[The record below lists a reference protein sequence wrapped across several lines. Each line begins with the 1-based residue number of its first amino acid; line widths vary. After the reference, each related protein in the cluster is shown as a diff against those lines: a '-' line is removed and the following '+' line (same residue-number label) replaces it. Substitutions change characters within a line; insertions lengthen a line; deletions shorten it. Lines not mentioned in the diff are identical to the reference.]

1 LFNFGI
7 KDVFNEQDIIQ
18 RFITDSSK
26 GHGKIDAS
34 GGRGYGGGA
43 GGRIALHV
51 RSSLYRGALIA
62 VGGAGSQDHGGT
74 GTVYIEDERSIEVA
88 GNVTKYHYTTLIL
101 NNLVR
106 RFFP

>member
-1 LFNFGI
+1 LSRNQFA
-7 KDVFNEQDIIQ
+7 KLL
-18 RFITDSSK
+18 DSSK

-51 RSSLYRGALIA
+51 RNSVYRGALIA
-62 VGGAGSQDHGGT
+62 AGGAGSHDHGGT

-101 NNLVR
+101 NNLVIYCLA
-106 RFFP
+106 